1 MTYCLNPDCPQPK
14 NPPGSETCEAC
25 GSKLLLRDRYRI
37 NRTLGQGGFGATYLA
52 NIITLPGDPCCVI
65 KQLRPN
71 TTAPQ
76 LMEMARELF
85 EREAR
90 TLGRIGNHPQIPSLL
105 DYFEDNHQF
114 YLVQEYVAGYT
125 LQQEVK
131 RNGPFSEAGA
141 KQFLSEI
148 LPLLRYI
155 HSQKVI
161 HRDIKPA
168 NLIRREQD
176 RKLVM
181 IDFGAVKHSQIDP
194 NVAGGGMAAE
204 QTALTN
210 FAIGTPGFAPPE
222 QMAMRP
228 VYASDFYAVGVTC
241 IYLLTGK
248 SPKDIDY
255 NPATGEMMWQQYVNI
270 SDHFANVLKK
280 LLEASVRHRYQS
292 IDDIFRAMD
301 MEPYLDSLAQG
312 LATKSNTP
320 PKPNPVYRR
329 QGGMPSSG
337 DLAGPGSV
345 GSRNSG
351 GAGSMAEAI
360 RARRVR
366 LQQSGGG
373 SPQTAAQL
381 GGNTIGRSRT
391 GLSSSGGK
399 AKPQPKLDYQSFMT
413 AYMKGRRDFAGQDL
427 SLLNFQKIDLSGKII
442 LNQAKLARTNFQEA
456 NLTEAD
462 FCRASL
468 VGANFQDAI
477 LEKAFFHQANLEG
490 AIFRGANLI
499 GANLSQANLKNA
511 NLSGA
516 NLTGARVTDEQLG
529 QAKMNWLTVLPNGKR
544 AFGKL

>member
-14 NPPGSETCEAC
+14 NPPNTQVCEAC
-25 GSKLLLRDRYRI
+25 GTSLMLRDRYRI
-37 NRTLGQGGFGATYLA
+37 SRALGQGGFGATYLA
-52 NIITLPGDPCCVI
+52 NIMTLPGEPCCVI

-71 TTAPQ
+71 ANAPQ

-105 DYFEDNHQF
+105 DYFEDQQQF

-181 IDFGAVKHSQIDP
+181 IDFGAVKHSQLDP
-194 NVAGGGMAAE
+194 NVSGAGMVAE

-255 NPATGEMMWQQYVNI
+255 NPATGEMMWQQYVSI
-270 SDHFANVLKK
+270 SDHFANVLRK

-292 IDDIFRAMD
+292 IDDILRAMD

-312 LATKSNTP
+312 LSAKSNTP
-320 PKPNPVYRR
+320 PKINPTYKKY
-329 QGGMPSSG
+329 GSPPSSG
-337 DLAGPGSV
+337 DLAGLS
-345 GSRNSG
+345 SG
-351 GAGSMAEAI
+351 GSQTTGSGSMAEAI
-360 RARRVR
+360 RARRAR
-366 LQQSGGG
+366 LQQGSITPSRAFLPSSGG
-373 SPQTAAQL
+373 SS
-381 GGNTIGRSRT
+381 GGVKT
-391 GLSSSGGK
+391 GLSPSGGK
-399 AKPQPKLDYQSFMT
+399 PKPQPKLDYQAFMT
-413 AYMKGRRDFAGQDL
+413 AYTKGRRDFAGQDL
-427 SLLNFQKIDLSGKII
+427 SLLNLQKLDLSGRII
-442 LNQAKLARTNFQEA
+442 LNQAKLTRTNFHEA
-456 NLTEAD
+456 NLSNAD
-462 FCRASL
+462 FCRANL
-468 VGANFQDAI
+468 MGANLQDAT

-490 AIFRGANLI
+490 AVLRGANLT

-516 NLTGARVTDEQLG
+516 NLTGARVTEEQLG

-544 AFGKL
+544 AFGKI